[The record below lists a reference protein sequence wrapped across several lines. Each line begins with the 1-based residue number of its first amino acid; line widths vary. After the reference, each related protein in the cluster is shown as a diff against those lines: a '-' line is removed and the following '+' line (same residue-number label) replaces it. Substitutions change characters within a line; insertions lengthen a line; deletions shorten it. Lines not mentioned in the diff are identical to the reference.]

1 MQVEEVK
8 GIDISSM
15 LTELNQRGFS
25 YAMLGKMFG
34 VSGKTVGAW
43 ARKTRRPPAK
53 RQKQYAL
60 ILEDMLNVAASMP
73 PTLGDPANHG
83 GPPSNEFSWR
93 ATDPPLLKK
102 TLNLMVRYA
111 GVKSIRNREMMDT
124 AGRYIRETYKE
135 YEVKKAHLSMFA
147 LAALKVAALK
157 HLVNIEIAELITDRE
172 IFDTYWKAISK
183 NLIT

>member
-1 MQVEEVK
+1 MQEVK
-8 GIDISSM
+8 GIDISDT
-15 LTELNQRGFS
+15 LIELHQKGFT
-25 YAMLGKMFG
+25 YRAIGKMFN
-34 VSGKTVGAW
+34 VSYQTVWLW
-43 ARKTRRPPAK
+43 AHRKRHPLGK
-53 RQKQYAL
+53 RQRQYAL
-60 ILEDMLNVAASMP
+60 MLEDMLNMAASMP

-157 HLVNIEIAELITDRE
+157 HLVNIEIAELITERE